1 MVVFDVVVVVA
12 VAVVIVV
19 VVVVVIVLTVLEIV
33 HIQFSTCKC
42 SMVIM
47 IQLGFFFHS
56 FGTKSNFDAFEK
68 SLSRIITQVVEVHL
82 DLFGGD
88 KHCSID

>member
-12 VAVVIVV
+12 VAVVIV

-56 FGTKSNFDAFEK
+56 FGTKSNFDAFEN

-82 DLFGGD
+82 YLFGGD

>member
-12 VAVVIVV
+12 VVVVIV

-47 IQLGFFFHS
+47 IQLVFFHS
-56 FGTKSNFDAFEK
+56 FATKSNFDAFEN

>member
-12 VAVVIVV
+12 EIVV
-19 VVVVVIVLTVLEIV
+19 VVVVRVVIVLTVLEIV

-47 IQLGFFFHS
+47 IQLGFFFIVS
-56 FGTKSNFDAFEK
+56 AP
-68 SLSRIITQVVEVHL
+68 SRILMHL
-82 DLFGGD
+82 
-88 KHCSID
+88 KIV

>member
-12 VAVVIVV
+12 VVVVIV

-47 IQLGFFFHS
+47 IQLVFFFHS

>member
-19 VVVVVIVLTVLEIV
+19 VVVVIVSTVLEIV

-47 IQLGFFFHS
+47 IQLVFFFHS

>member
-1 MVVFDVVVVVA
+1 MVVFVVIVVVVA
-12 VAVVIVV
+12 VVVVIV

-47 IQLGFFFHS
+47 IQLGFFLLVS
-56 FGTKSNFDAFEK
+56 AP
-68 SLSRIITQVVEVHL
+68 SRILMHL
-82 DLFGGD
+82 
-88 KHCSID
+88 KKV

>member
-12 VAVVIVV
+12 VVVVIV

-47 IQLGFFFHS
+47 IQLGFFFIVS
-56 FGTKSNFDAFEK
+56 APSQI
-68 SLSRIITQVVEVHL
+68 LMHL
-82 DLFGGD
+82 
-88 KHCSID
+88 KKV

>member
-12 VAVVIVV
+12 VVVVIV

-47 IQLGFFFHS
+47 IQLGFFFFDS

>member
-1 MVVFDVVVVVA
+1 MVVFVVIVVVVA
-12 VAVVIVV
+12 VVVVIV

-47 IQLGFFFHS
+47 IQLVFFFIVS
-56 FGTKSNFDAFEK
+56 AP
-68 SLSRIITQVVEVHL
+68 SRILMHL
-82 DLFGGD
+82 
-88 KHCSID
+88 KIV

>member
-12 VAVVIVV
+12 VAVVIV

-82 DLFGGD
+82 DLFGGN
-88 KHCSID
+88 KHYSID